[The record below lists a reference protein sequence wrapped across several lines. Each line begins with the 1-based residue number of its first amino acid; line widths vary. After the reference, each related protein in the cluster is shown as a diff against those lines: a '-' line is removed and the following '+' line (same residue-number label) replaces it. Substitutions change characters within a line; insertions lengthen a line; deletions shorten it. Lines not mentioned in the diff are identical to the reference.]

1 MTIPVRRI
9 LFPHDFSEV
18 GHALLPFADELA
30 RELDAELH
38 LLHALHYP
46 GLLDTDLASEE
57 ADLGATFD
65 LLQARARESLA
76 LAAARVGSGEHGRV
90 PLWHVAIHRPP
101 AAAILGYAQQ
111 HGIDLVIM
119 ATHGRRGIGRL
130 VLGSVTSEVVR
141 ASRVPTL
148 VLRDPA
154 RAKVW
159 SRLERILV
167 PHDTS
172 EHSQRALTLAKAIAA
187 WSGATIELLH
197 VLPDPVM
204 PAFYGTA
211 VTAIYDPQRGPL
223 REEALRELERLFVAA
238 PGDPVASRCHVR
250 HGDPS
255 REILAAAVEE
265 QVDLV
270 LLSSQGLTGL
280 DRLLLGSVAE
290 RLVRGCEV
298 PVLVVPAAA
307 SDAGEPSSTANPPG
321 PGQAGSDD
329 GRTR

>member
-1 MTIPVRRI
+1 MTIPVDRI

-18 GHALLPFADELA
+18 GHALLPFAADLA
-30 RELDAELH
+30 RALVAELH

-46 GLLDTDLASEE
+46 GLLDADLASEE
-57 ADLGATFD
+57 ADLGATFQ
-65 LLQARARESLA
+65 LLQTRARESLE
-76 LAAARVGSGEHGRV
+76 LAAGRVGVGSGGHARL
-90 PLWHVAIHRPP
+90 PRWHVEVHRPP
-101 AAAILGYAQQ
+101 AAAILEYAQE
-111 HGIDLVIM
+111 HDIDLVIL

-141 ASRVPTL
+141 AARVPTL

-159 SRLERILV
+159 NRLERILV

-172 EHSQRALTLAKAIAA
+172 EHSQRALALAKSIAA
-187 WSGATIELLH
+187 WSGATIDLLH

-211 VTAIYDPQRGPL
+211 VAAIYDTQRGPL
-223 REEALRELERLFVAA
+223 RVEAVRELERLYAAA
-238 PGDPVASRCHVR
+238 PGEPGPFRCHVCN
-250 HGDPS
+250 GDPS
-255 REILAAAVEE
+255 REILTAAGELQA
-265 QVDLV
+265 DMV

-307 SDAGEPSSTANPPG
+307 ADHRGPLPAPEPG
-321 PGQAGSDD
+321 PGPA
-329 GRTR
+329 